1 MNSEN
6 TSQTLPPGR
15 VSKIVQVHPSLRC
28 NLFCKHCY
36 SSSAP
41 NLKEGLAVRSIL
53 NLLQQ
58 ARDIGYN
65 VVSLSGGEPF
75 LYGSLEQLVQEAS
88 IMGYFNSITTNG
100 MLLQS
105 ASARRILRH
114 VNLIA
119 VSIDGREEQHD
130 ELRSLQGAYRKMM
143 EGVSVIRDNVDKFGF
158 IHTVQPNSW
167 QLFPWLG
174 AIAIEKGAALLHLHP
189 LELAGRANE
198 YFSATFFSPE
208 DLYKTYITHYYLQ
221 TYYREQLFIQL
232 DLLHRN
238 HIQDN
243 PMFCF
248 HASEGSVCSLDS
260 FSCLFREL
268 VIDEHGDIL
277 PIAHGCSKRFR
288 IGNIEEALPLS
299 DMIDRFMEQQF
310 ASLMKVYQETYAE
323 IIANTDCDIFNWSE
337 LVIKKTHLFQE
348 EIVWAGE

>member
-6 TSQTLPPGR
+6 TKQTLPEGR

-53 NLLQQ
+53 SLLEQ
-58 ARDIGYN
+58 AKEIGYN

-88 IMGYFNSITTNG
+88 GMGYFNSITTNG

-105 ASARRILRH
+105 ASAMRVLRY

-119 VSIDGREEQHD
+119 ISIDGREEQHD
-130 ELRSLQGAYRKMM
+130 ELRGFHGAYRKMM
-143 EGVSVIRDNVDKFGF
+143 EGVFVIQDKVDKFGF

-167 QLFPWLG
+167 QLFPWL
-174 AIAIEKGAALLHLHP
+174 AALAIEKGAALLHLHP

-198 YFSATFFSPE
+198 YFGTTFFTPE

-232 DLLHRN
+232 DLLHRD

-248 HASEGSVCSLDS
+248 HASEGSIGSLDS

-268 VIDEHGDIL
+268 IIDEQGDIL

-288 IGNIEEALPLS
+288 IGNIEETLPLS
-299 DMIDRFMEQQF
+299 DMIDRFMDQQF
-310 ASLMKVYQETYAE
+310 TSLMKVYHETYEE
-323 IIANTDCDIFNWSE
+323 IMANKACDIFNWSE
-337 LVIKKTHLFQE
+337 RVIKNTHLIKE
-348 EIVWAGE
+348 EIVLQ